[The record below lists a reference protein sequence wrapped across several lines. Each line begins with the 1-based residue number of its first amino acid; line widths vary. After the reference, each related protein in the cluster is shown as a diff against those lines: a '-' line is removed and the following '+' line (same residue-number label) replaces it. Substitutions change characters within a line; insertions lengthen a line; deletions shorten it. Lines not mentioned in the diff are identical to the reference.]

1 MPGIQKAALT
11 PVDQAIDRLRRT
23 SRAGEL
29 LLSNP
34 PASTSVALRG
44 GVRVLDLP
52 DVRRRALVRT
62 AEAEHLP
69 RNVLIQFG
77 GSCRY
82 S

>member
-23 SRAGEL
+23 SRASEL

-44 GVRVLDLP
+44 GVRLLDLA
-52 DVRRRALVRT
+52 DVA
-62 AEAEHLP
+62 AERWYERLKLSTCPAT
-69 RNVLIQFG
+69 
-77 GSCRY
+77 S
-82 S
+82 